1 MEKKNSK
8 NCIEECLD
16 HAASANE
23 CTGALQ
29 HMELDPD
36 ELAEF
41 HRKFNKA

>member
-1 MEKKNSK
+1 MSKKNCKKS
-8 NCIEECLD
+8 IEDCLD
-16 HAASANE
+16 QSASAHE

-41 HRKFNKA
+41 HKKFNS

>member
-1 MEKKNSK
+1 MSKKNSK
-8 NCIEECLD
+8 KCIEDCLD

-29 HMELDPD
+29 HMELDSK

-41 HRKFNKA
+41 HKKFNS

>member
-1 MEKKNSK
+1 MGKKNNKKS
-8 NCIEECLD
+8 IEDCLD

-29 HMELDPD
+29 HMELDLD

-41 HRKFNKA
+41 HRKFNS